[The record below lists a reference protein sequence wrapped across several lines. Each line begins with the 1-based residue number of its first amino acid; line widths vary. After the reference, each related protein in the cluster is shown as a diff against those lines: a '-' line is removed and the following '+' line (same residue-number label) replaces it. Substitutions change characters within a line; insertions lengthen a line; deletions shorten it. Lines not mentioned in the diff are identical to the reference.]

1 MSNVKRIDIENTVVF
16 IAISL
21 KNGHKTQKNL
31 KNALKVLM
39 STTPSIPRRSPIQVL
54 TRLDVA

>member
-16 IAISL
+16 IATSL

>member
-1 MSNVKRIDIENTVVF
+1 MSSVKRPEIKNGVDFSAAN
-16 IAISL
+16 L
-21 KNGHKTQKNL
+21 KNGHNVKKIL
-31 KNALKVLM
+31 KNTLKVLM